1 MPNVID
7 IKVTN
12 NASGSLNTGINDSVE
27 SLSVKAGEGA
37 EFPTL
42 AGSEYF
48 YATLQTAAGVWEL
61 VKVIARSSDT
71 FTIER
76 NVDGS
81 SGSPH
86 AFSADDIVS
95 LRPVAQI
102 IDDLNAH
109 VHPSLQI
116 DNESDD
122 YSIKTR
128 DHGTATT
135 PEAIN
140 FVYGTSPTPPAAS
153 GVPIGTIYVQYTA

>member
-12 NASGSLNTGINDSVE
+12 NASGSLNAGISDSVL
-27 SLSVKAGEGA
+27 SLSVKSGEGA

-42 AGSEYF
+42 TGSEYF
-48 YATLQTAAGVWEL
+48 YATIQTAAGVWEI
-61 VKVIARSSDT
+61 VKVTGRSSDT

-81 SGSPH
+81 VGSPH

-95 LRPVAQI
+95 LRPVSQI

-128 DHGTATT
+128 DHGTATV

-140 FVYGTSPTPPAAS
+140 FVYGTGATPPTANT
-153 GVPIGTIYVQYTA
+153 VPIGTIYVQYTA